1 MKQPLWEGV
10 VLVLVAIVFAVAL
23 TFASVELPY
32 VLSRGLELVFGD
44 ALFPPGVYSGPN
56 EGASEVVIQQRFL
69 RPIGYACLAVVLA
82 LIVLGLIAE
91 RRGLATAGALLF
103 FLPVFGH
110 FAVQMFFLAGLG
122 VLRTIWLPL
131 LDGAHRLTGDPE
143 FWLFGLGDV
152 ALLPYKVIVS
162 MGVWLHLDL
171 RVVLPYVTMCLGL
184 LLFILGVLAWF
195 RARRLGLALARS
207 SVYRVSRHPQY
218 LGWIVWSY
226 GLLLYLLRHGEGAHF
241 QIGWGIPDSL
251 PWLVSAMVVVGVALL
266 EEIGMRR
273 ELGDEYAAYAAH
285 TPFLLPLPAI
295 VTKLVV
301 LPMRLVL
308 RKQRPETG
316 AEVAAVVSLY
326 LALSMLASW
335 SLRALGPLGGTGLD
349 LLMYAEAQPGG
360 PVM

>member
-1 MKQPLWEGV
+1 MKQAVWEGI
-10 VLVLVAIVFAVAL
+10 VLTLAAIVFAVAL
-23 TFASVELPY
+23 TFASVELPH
-32 VLSRGLELVFGD
+32 VLNRALELAFGD

-56 EGASEVVIQQRFL
+56 ESSSEVVIQQRFL
-69 RPIGYACLAVVLA
+69 RPIGYACLVVVLA
-82 LIVLGLIAE
+82 LIVLGLITE
-91 RRGLATAGALLF
+91 RRRLATAGAVLF

-122 VLRTIWLPL
+122 ILRTIWLPM

-152 ALLPYKVIVS
+152 ALLPYMAIVS
-162 MGVWLHLDL
+162 LGVRFHLDL
-171 RVVLPYVTMCLGL
+171 RTVLPYVTMSLGL
-184 LLFILGVLAWF
+184 FLFILGILAWF
-195 RARRLGLALARS
+195 RARRLGQPMARS

-226 GLLLYLLRHGEGAHF
+226 GLFLYLLRHGEGAHF

-251 PWLVSAMVVVGVALL
+251 PWLVSAMVIVGVALL

-273 ELGDEYAAYAAH
+273 ELGDEYAAYAAD
-285 TPFLLPLPAI
+285 TPFLFPLPVI
-295 VTKLVV
+295 VRRLVA

-308 RKQRPETG
+308 RKPRPETG
-316 AEVAAVVSLY
+316 TEVAAVVLLY
-326 LALSMLASW
+326 LALLILASW

-349 LLMYAEAQPGG
+349 LFMYAAAPSGG
-360 PVM
+360 WL